1 MAQPKAPPHLSAD
14 ARRWWRQLIQEYGID
29 DPAGLLLLQTG
40 MEAFDRMKAAQ
51 AEIARDGQTI
61 ADRFGQPKPHPLLAT
76 ERDARAQ
83 LLAALKSLNL
93 DLEPLRD
100 GPGRPPGGS

>member
-1 MAQPKAPPHLSAD
+1 MGQVRAPSHLSD
-14 ARRWWRQLIQEYGID
+14 EARRWWRELMNEYAIN

-51 AEIARDGQTI
+51 AEIAKDGQTVR
-61 ADRFGQPKPHPLLAT
+61 DRFGQAKPHPLLAT
-76 ERDARAQ
+76 ERDARSQ
-83 LLAALKSLNL
+83 LFAALKSLNL

-100 GPGRPPGGS
+100 GPGRPGGR

>member
-1 MAQPKAPPHLSAD
+1 MAQPKAPSHLSVE
-14 ARRWWRQLIQEYGID
+14 ARRWWRKLIDEYGID

-51 AEIARDGQTI
+51 AEIANDGQTI
-61 ADRFGQPKPHPLLAT
+61 LDRFSQPKPHPLLAT

-100 GPGRPPGGS
+100 GPGRPGGR